1 MNERQLRRQARERYA
16 VASRVERDY
25 LRNIRKLTNQI
36 DHMVK
41 GMVNIRMTPAE
52 LERAQSRLQQMLR
65 QYSETITPWAE
76 SAAEKMVKRVESID
90 ENNWTRLGK
99 QINRS
104 LRKELQ
110 DAPVGETLR
119 RFMAEQ
125 VVLIKS
131 LPMEAAE
138 RVHKMTLEGI
148 TTGERASSIAAK
160 ILETGSVTKSRAQLI
175 ARTEVARTASGL
187 TMARS
192 KHVGATHYYWRSS
205 GDGDVRSSHRKMNGR
220 IIAWEEPPE
229 VDPGYRYHAG
239 MFPNCRCYPEPILE
253 EEL

>member
-1 MNERQLRRQARERYA
+1 VNERQLKRQARERYA

-41 GMVNIRMTPAE
+41 GMVNIKMTQYE
-52 LERAQSRLQQMLR
+52 LERAQARLQAMLR
-65 QYSETITPWAE
+65 QYGETITPWAE

-119 RFMAEQ
+119 SFMAEQ

-131 LPMEAAE
+131 LPIEAAE

-192 KHVGATHYYWRSS
+192 KHVGATHYYWRTS
-205 GDGDVRSSHRKMNGR
+205 GDGDVRASHKKFNGR
-220 IIAWEEPPE
+220 IIAWDDPPE